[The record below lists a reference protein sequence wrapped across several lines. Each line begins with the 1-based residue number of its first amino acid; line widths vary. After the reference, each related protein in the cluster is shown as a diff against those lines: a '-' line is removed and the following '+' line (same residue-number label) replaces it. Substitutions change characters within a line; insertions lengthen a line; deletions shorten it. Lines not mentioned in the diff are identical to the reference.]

1 MEDNASQSE
10 EEELIDALKNEM
22 PEVFKNIGL
31 NDADIEKVNAS
42 IQ

>member
-1 MEDNASQSE
+1 MDDNASQSE

-31 NDADIEKVNAS
+31 NDAEIDKINVS